1 MTRAAILCI
10 SLLLALRD
18 PTFAQNTGAQASFHF
33 AGASLRLALDSLM
46 HWFPLSIVYLDK
58 DVEGKTVTASCSG
71 CGFEEAM
78 NAVLGGTSL
87 AWIRVGNQVIL
98 QERPAGRAGPTATV
112 SGILTDSLTGEWIT
126 GGNVML
132 LDSVDQ
138 TFLSVRR
145 WCPSSA
151 YGFFSLR
158 RISPGSYFLV
168 VRALGYRP
176 ALVPIEISDAG
187 SIRLDVA
194 LPQENITLQEVTV
207 EGRRTSLTAA
217 ATGVSRGI
225 YIRSTPSDQNE
236 YYLDGARIYNPSH
249 YGGVLSTFNAEVLND
264 VQVVVGG
271 LPPYYGGR
279 IGGILDLS
287 MRDGMIGRVAGS
299 AGTGSLGSHLSLEG
313 PLGNTTTLLVSG
325 RRAYPDPL
333 VPSLSDH
340 GTPGRLGSS
349 EVSAKISHQ
358 LSGSSRL
365 SLSGYLGR
373 DAYDNHVDGGA
384 AALDNRFVW
393 ENRALSLRWLAVVSP
408 SVFVHASAVYTKY
421 DFSLSHT
428 LKGDP
433 LLPSP
438 TIYGSDYAVE
448 DLSLRAHAEH
458 YYDEEHTVR
467 GGVELVHH
475 TITADISPFSSQIA
489 PLRLG
494 GSSAWEL
501 AVYMQDQWR
510 IFPRT
515 TVEVGARATTFTAQ
529 EGSFS
534 SVDPRFSVLY
544 TVDENT
550 RLYTALTSINQYLH
564 PYRNSG
570 LFLFSPSIFWYPS
583 TDRIKP
589 STSVQVSLGVER
601 RDDAYVVSAESF
613 YRVTHNLHEVMADT
627 LPASLQDLQS
637 DMVFGTGRSYGV
649 EFSLRKRAGDLN
661 GSLSYTLSWGSNA
674 FAALNGGAPFRPR
687 FDRRHELQID
697 SWYAL
702 DESWAFGVLCVLA
715 SDLTPSLESG
725 TEKLDA
731 AFTPNR
737 SSALIDLNGG
747 RLPGFQRLEVK
758 MLHSFSAWGRPCQF
772 TLRLVNGYGLLDP
785 FMWELRSEPDVRMKW
800 RTRLEEVKLFPLYPT
815 VSFTV
820 RF

>member
-1 MTRAAILCI
+1 MTRTAILCI

-18 PTFAQNTGAQASFHF
+18 PTFAQNTGARASFQF
-33 AGASLRLALDSLM
+33 AGASLRSALDSLM
-46 HWFPLSIVYLDK
+46 RWFPLSIVYLDK
-58 DVEGKTVTASCSG
+58 DIEGKTVTASCSE

-78 NAVLGGTSL
+78 SAVLGGTSL
-87 AWIRVGNQVIL
+87 GWVMVGNQVIL
-98 QERPAGRAGPTATV
+98 QERSARPLRPAATV

-126 GGNVML
+126 GANVML
-132 LDSVDQ
+132 LDSLEQ
-138 TFLSVRR
+138 AFFSVRR
-145 WCPSSA
+145 WCPSNP

-158 RISPGSYFLV
+158 RVPPGRFILA
-168 VRALGYRP
+168 VRALGYRS
-176 ALVPIEISDAG
+176 AYIAI
-187 SIRLDVA
+187 DVTDTGA
-194 LPQENITLQEVTV
+194 VRRDIGLRQENITLQEVTV
-207 EGRRTSLTAA
+207 EGRRTGLTAA
-217 ATGVSRGI
+217 SAGVARGI

-287 MRDGMIGRVAGS
+287 MRDGTIDRLAGS

-313 PLGNTTTLLVSG
+313 PLGSATTFLVSG

-340 GTPGRLGSS
+340 GTPARLGSS
-349 EVSAKISHQ
+349 EISAKISHE

-373 DAYDNHVDGGA
+373 DAYDNHVDGGTA
-384 AALDNRFVW
+384 RLDNSFVW
-393 ENRALSLRWLAVVSP
+393 GNRALSLRWLAVVSP

-421 DFSLSHT
+421 DFSLAHT

-433 LLPSP
+433 FLPSP
-438 TIYGSDYAVE
+438 TIYASGYAVE

-529 EGSFS
+529 DGSFS
-534 SVDPRFSVLY
+534 SVDPRFSLLFSL
-544 TVDENT
+544 DENT

-601 RDDAYVVSAESF
+601 GDDAYVVSAESF
-613 YRVTHNLHEVMADT
+613 YRITHNLHEVVADT
-627 LPASLQDLQS
+627 MPASLQDLQS
-637 DMVFGTGRSYGV
+637 DMIFGTGRSYGV
-649 EFSLRKRAGDLN
+649 EFSLRKRSGDLN
-661 GSLSYTLSWGSNA
+661 GSVSYTLSWGSNA
-674 FAALNGGAPFRPR
+674 FAELNGGAPFRPR

-702 DESWAFGVLCVLA
+702 NEAWAFGVLCVLA
-715 SDLTPSLESG
+715 SDLAPSLESG
-725 TEKLDA
+725 PAKFDA
-731 AFTPNR
+731 AATANR
-737 SSALIDLNGG
+737 SISFIDLNGG
-747 RLPGFQRLEVK
+747 RLPGFQRLELK
-758 MLHSFSAWGRPCQF
+758 TLHSFSAWGRPCQF

-785 FMWELRSEPDVRMKW
+785 FIWELRGEPDVRMKW

-815 VSFTV
+815 VSLMV